1 MFDSSIARQQP
12 AEFMVSQ
19 VIPGWTE
26 GLQLMKEG
34 SIYRF
39 YIPANL
45 AYGQIGSGDAIEPNS
60 TLIFDVE
67 LIAVK

>member
-1 MFDSSIARQQP
+1 QL
-12 AEFMVSQ
+12 SQ

-34 SIYRF
+34 EKARLF
-39 YIPANL
+39 VPAKL
-45 AYGQIGSGDAIEPNS
+45 AYGEVGSGDAIGPNS

-67 LIAVK
+67 LLEVLPAK